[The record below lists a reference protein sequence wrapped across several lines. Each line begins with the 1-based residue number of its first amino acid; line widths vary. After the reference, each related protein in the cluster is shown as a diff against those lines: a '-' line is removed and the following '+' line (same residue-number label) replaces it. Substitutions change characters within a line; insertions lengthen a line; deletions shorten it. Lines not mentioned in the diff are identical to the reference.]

1 MSASLIAYLAHYSL
15 MISPETFN
23 LTLCIVVTLAN
34 SEDPDEMS
42 HNVVFHQGTGY
53 TLCAKTKTIFRERNT
68 NLYVKPQYMQWIIPN
83 LL

>member
-1 MSASLIAYLAHYSL
+1 MSDSLIAYLAHYSL

-42 HNVVFHQGTGY
+42 HNAVFHQGTGY
-53 TLCAKTKTIFRERNT
+53 TLCA
-68 NLYVKPQYMQWIIPN
+68 
-83 LL
+83 